1 MAVLPTPPS
10 KGVGAPHQS
19 SRVNKNEVDGG
30 SLSGTRSQ
38 STSIAARDAAEAK
51 AAEIKAQ
58 KVAKVLFKDVAQ
70 AYIDAN
76 EDNWKN
82 SKHRQQWK
90 KSSTQVKKIGNYTL

>member
-1 MAVLPTPPS
+1 M
-10 KGVGAPHQS
+10 
-19 SRVNKNEVDGG
+19 
-30 SLSGTRSQ
+30 
-38 STSIAARDAAEAK
+38 SILQNAGHDDLTLAQARDVATIYRLKVKAGIDPIAEREDIAEAK

-58 KVAKVLFKDVAQ
+58 KVAKVLVKDVAQ